1 MSDVVVYYYLVKQ
14 FDNAHRT
21 GEYEKAYN
29 DITAY
34 LPDLPDDLQFFLIEY
49 IRKNIKPFSRN
60 KWLRQLL
67 KFSKSYKLLL
77 ANR

>member
-14 FDNAHRT
+14 FDTAHRT

-29 DITAY
+29 DITTY
-34 LPDLPDDLQFFLIEY
+34 LYDLPENLQIFLIKY

-60 KWLRQLL
+60 KWLRELR
-67 KFSKSYKLLL
+67 KFSKSYKLSMV
-77 ANR
+77 NR